1 MQTIYVLDT
10 NAYRNIVHTYAFE
23 EVCKYKLH
31 GDICFSVVTA
41 IELLRHLEFDDKAY
55 NDCRKA
61 LYLLVNNTMHEECGN
76 LVVSNVLPNIFT
88 FLSYYFFITVNEDK
102 LGEKIIHISYNI
114 TKEYFISE
122 QSLIISEIKTYYDWV
137 IETLIDNVQNYFD
150 DMFLKKNTS
159 WDSVFKDKDRRKDF
173 NKNLNSGRFHK
184 YVAEA
189 LVRSVVKESEKEK
202 FANIEIFDKF
212 QLDFSVSIDFFVQK
226 ILRLLTASSEAINKL
241 SEIAKDRE
249 NKKPKWNSFS
259 DMQLIA
265 GVEYLNSKED
275 NAIFVTDDQ
284 DIIRSFKNA
293 DKERFVITLKE
304 YLNKL
309 EPYK

>member
-1 MQTIYVLDT
+1 M
-10 NAYRNIVHTYAFE
+10 
-23 EVCKYKLH
+23 
-31 GDICFSVVTA
+31 DI
-41 IELLRHLEFDDKAY
+41 
-55 NDCRKA
+55 
-61 LYLLVNNTMHEECGN
+61 
-76 LVVSNVLPNIFT
+76 
-88 FLSYYFFITVNEDK
+88 
-102 LGEKIIHISYNI
+102 
-114 TKEYFISE
+114 
-122 QSLIISEIKTYYDWV
+122 SLILGIGSSIYRFPAIKIPSSIIFRIQYKTSFDLYWGMADETNSFGIIGWTYP
-137 IETLIDNVQNYFD
+137 F
-150 DMFLKKNTS
+150 S
-159 WDSVFKDKDRRKDF
+159 
-173 NKNLNSGRFHK
+173 SG
-184 YVAEA
+184 Y
-189 LVRSVVKESEKEK
+189 
-202 FANIEIFDKF
+202 
-212 QLDFSVSIDFFVQK
+212 
-226 ILRLLTASSEAINKL
+226 KL